1 MIEKYLNTITKSQD
15 KLDGHAICPY
25 ANKFKENILIC
36 ETDDMKKMVEYYT
49 INFPAD
55 KKVVVIISKPEKY
68 DYETLTNY
76 CSIYQSDKLWLAPD
90 HPKHYNEIGGI
101 KTNNEDFAMILIQDR
116 EELNRYSNI
125 LKKTSY
131 YSFWTKEYF
140 AEIVTD
146 R

>member
-36 ETDDMKKMVEYYT
+36 ETDDMKKMFEYYT

-90 HPKHYNEIGGI
+90 NPKHYNEIGGI
-101 KTNNEDFAMILIQDR
+101 KTNNEDFTSKKESQDPR
-116 EELNRYSNI
+116 RI
-125 LKKTSY
+125 ITKKIGRNEPCPCGSGKKY
-131 YSFWTKEYF
+131 KQCHGN
-140 AEIVTD
+140 
-146 R
+146 